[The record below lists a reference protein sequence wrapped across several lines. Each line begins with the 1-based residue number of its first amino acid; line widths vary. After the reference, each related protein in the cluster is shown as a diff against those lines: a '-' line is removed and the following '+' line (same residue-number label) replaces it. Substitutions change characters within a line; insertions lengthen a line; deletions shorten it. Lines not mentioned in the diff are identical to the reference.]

1 MDNDEKLKLMKS
13 RIVDSSAWRKDVI
26 IPLARDFDVSEEE
39 IDEVLFKD
47 MDMSSLSNL
56 HSTYETAIFE
66 CLIKRLHIDL
76 NLCWIQDTLNLISE
90 EDSNNL
96 KLKLA
101 SEVNNEEDYKKV
113 LKNGRKELFDILK
126 F

>member
-1 MDNDEKLKLMKS
+1 MDSDEKLKLMKS
-13 RIVDSSAWRKDVI
+13 RIVDSFAWRRDVI
-26 IPLARDFDVSEEE
+26 IPLARDFEVSEEE
-39 IDEVLFKD
+39 IDEVLFND

-56 HSTYETAIFE
+56 HSTYETAVFE
-66 CLIKRLHIDL
+66 CLLKKLHIDL

-101 SEVNNEEDYKKV
+101 NEFKINKNYKEV
-113 LKNGRKELFDILK
+113 LKNGKKELFDILK
-126 F
+126 